1 MVGVMDD
8 IDCETQKVHARAP
21 RVSLVVPLI
30 LLFDLLTCCCCLWA
44 LLVRVPWMQ
53 IH

>member
-8 IDCETQKVHARAP
+8 VDCEIQKVHAHAP

-30 LLFDLLTCCCCLWA
+30 LLADLLVFCGCLWSV
-44 LLVRVPWMQ
+44 LSIFGLPKR
-53 IH
+53 

>member
-8 IDCETQKVHARAP
+8 VDCETQKVHARAP

-30 LLFDLLTCCCCLWA
+30 LLADLLVFCGCLWS
-44 LLVRVPWMQ
+44 LLSLFGLLKR
-53 IH
+53 

>member
-8 IDCETQKVHARAP
+8 ANSEPQKVRAHAP

-30 LLFDLLTCCCCLWA
+30 LLADLLVFCGCLWS
-44 LLVRVPWMQ
+44 LLSIFGLPKR
-53 IH
+53 

>member
-8 IDCETQKVHARAP
+8 VDCETQKVHTRAL

-30 LLFDLLTCCCCLWA
+30 LLADLLVFCGCLWS
-44 LLVRVPWMQ
+44 LLSLFGLLKR
-53 IH
+53 